1 MIGTR
6 TSVFSFLFILQRVDS
21 GTRYKK
27 TLILR
32 SLKILEPYKGSTAG
46 TISSRQDLVKKKQ
59 IYDLLFFKGQGQVK
73 IFLQKCK
80 ISNYKE
86 KSIIFLIQTGIEAG
100 RLQNSRC
107 FSCRIPSFQTRQRM
121 FPTGVHVHGFVSTS
135 LMDTQPVFTEVASF
149 CGGWVDVT
157 EPSYGD

>member
-1 MIGTR
+1 MIYC
-6 TSVFSFLFILQRVDS
+6 L
-21 GTRYKK
+21 
-27 TLILR
+27 
-32 SLKILEPYKGSTAG
+32 LKDK
-46 TISSRQDLVKKKQ
+46 
-59 IYDLLFFKGQGQVK
+59 QVK